1 MVVLTEVDHAVD
13 KVQTVHVKM
22 RTDLDFQVVHLN
34 FLFLQ
39 LLLIQ
44 RDLQP
49 ADLVNHVPE
58 FIVNLLQLYQ
68 VSFRHLIGEVPIV
81 IFLKI
86 FRKHANRPQNF
97 AFQMEQQHGTGNDHQ
112 KSNTKKSK
120 HTSRHQV

>member
-13 KVQTVHVKM
+13 KVQTVHIKM
-22 RTDLDFQVVHLN
+22 RTDLDFQVVHLD

-49 ADLVNHVPE
+49 ADLVNHVSE

-86 FRKHANRPQNF
+86 FRKHTDRP
-97 AFQMEQQHGTGNDHQ
+97 
-112 KSNTKKSK
+112 
-120 HTSRHQV
+120 

>member
-1 MVVLTEVDHAVD
+1 
-13 KVQTVHVKM
+13 M
-22 RTDLDFQVVHLN
+22 RADLDFQVVHLD
-34 FLFLQ
+34 FLFFQ

-44 RDLQP
+44 RDFQP

-86 FRKHANRPQNF
+86 FH
-97 AFQMEQQHGTGNDHQ
+97 
-112 KSNTKKSK
+112 K
-120 HTSRHQV
+120 HTDRL